1 MCMSKPITLTLDKNL
16 YKQVAQASRQGG
28 YLAIQ
33 ELIRDV
39 LRDRFE
45 KNPIE
50 KFGEKLERKI
60 KRIV

>member
-1 MCMSKPITLTLDKNL
+1 M
-16 YKQVAQASRQGG
+16 YKKAWLASRRGG
-28 YLAIQ
+28 YLAVQ

-39 LRDRFE
+39 LRERFE

-50 KFGEKLERKI
+50 KFGERLERKI

>member
-1 MCMSKPITLTLDKNL
+1 MSKPITLTLDKKL

-28 YLAIQ
+28 YLAMQ
-33 ELIRDV
+33 ELIRDM
-39 LRDRFE
+39 LREKFE

-50 KFGEKLERKI
+50 KFGEKLEKKI